1 MNGFGPFSL
10 DLPLSLLNQ
19 MASLRRNLL
28 REISSYAIS
37 KPIQVNVS
45 L

>member
-1 MNGFGPFSL
+1 MASVPSHSFFCR
-10 DLPLSLLNQ
+10 SLLNQ
-19 MASLRRNLL
+19 LASLRRDLL